1 MIKIAMAQLRITP
14 GHPSVNTEKMLS
26 FIQEAKEN
34 HADLIIFPEMSIPG
48 YLLGDT
54 WEQRAF
60 IKDCEECGQD
70 IIDASKDIAIIFGN
84 VAVDWD
90 NKNNDGRPRKFNALF
105 TAYKGKL
112 VKPDNMPYPFV
123 IKALMPNYREFDDTR
138 HFFSLKKLAEELDR
152 NVRDMV
158 SPIHLNL
165 KGNTYSIGAYLC
177 EDGWSDDYS
186 FSPVDILREK
196 GVDFFVNISSSPY
209 TFGKTHKRN
218 RIFGK
223 QAMDSNIP
231 LFYVNNTGIQN
242 NGKTIYAFDG
252 SSTVYSSK
260 GYPVASIEK
269 FHEEIYYA
277 DLDKINDM
285 PEYKRTHKEEIGHIF
300 DAISY
305 GVKSFLA
312 DINMDKVVI
321 GISGGIDSAVS
332 AALYTHILGPENV
345 LLLNMP
351 SIYNSE
357 TTKNLAYE
365 LAENLGC
372 NYASIPIQESVE
384 QTIKQLENTPI
395 TLLKDHSQMHLSVS
409 SLVAENIQARDR
421 SGRILAACAAAFGG
435 GFTCNAN
442 KTETSVGYSTM
453 YGDNAGFLSALA
465 DLWKFQIYDLARYL
479 NNKVYKREVIPQATI
494 DIIPSAELS
503 NSQNIDMGKGDPM
516 KYPYHDY
523 LFRSFIERWEKATPA
538 DILRWYRDGM
548 LEDKLGCEKGIVK
561 KYFPTPKEFIQ
572 DLEYWWQ
579 QFSGMAVAKRIQAPP
594 IIAVSRRAY
603 GFDHREAQNGVYY
616 TRAYKRL
623 KEELLKD

>member
-395 TLLKDHSQMHLSVS
+395 TLLKNHSQMHLSVS

-442 KTETSVGYSTM
+442 KTETTVGYSTM

-538 DILRWYRDGM
+538 DVLRWYRDGM